1 LQDVADLQLVET
13 VGAIVR
19 FHSPDGAEYAASVEE
34 RVGPSVAP
42 SCGAAH
48 QPQKVFRATLV

>member
-1 LQDVADLQLVET
+1 

-34 RVGPSVAP
+34 TVGPSVAP
-42 SCGAAH
+42 SCGADH